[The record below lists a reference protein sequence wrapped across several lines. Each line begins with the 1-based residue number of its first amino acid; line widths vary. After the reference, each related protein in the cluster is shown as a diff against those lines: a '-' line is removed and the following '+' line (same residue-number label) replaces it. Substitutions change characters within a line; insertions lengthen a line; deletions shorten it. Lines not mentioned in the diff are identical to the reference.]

1 MKTQT
6 IKIDFTAMLYTGIL
20 YTGLVISGWLLIR
33 LTIACFKLPS
43 ILNAVEE
50 SKNKT
55 KQSKRTS
62 TLGTTVPS
70 EGENEDLSSVQYFN
84 TLMKGTCNDSNIL
97 KQSVIHY
104 TSNSN
109 VDLYSDFRLQSAH
122 NVLF

>member
-1 MKTQT
+1 MAFEIGIHSTFVK
-6 IKIDFTAMLYTGIL
+6 DFTAMLYTGIL

-62 TLGTTVPS
+62 TLG
-70 EGENEDLSSVQYFN
+70 ENEDLSSVQYFN

-97 KQSVIHY
+97 KQSEKERQINLV
-104 TSNSN
+104 
-109 VDLYSDFRLQSAH
+109 
-122 NVLF
+122 